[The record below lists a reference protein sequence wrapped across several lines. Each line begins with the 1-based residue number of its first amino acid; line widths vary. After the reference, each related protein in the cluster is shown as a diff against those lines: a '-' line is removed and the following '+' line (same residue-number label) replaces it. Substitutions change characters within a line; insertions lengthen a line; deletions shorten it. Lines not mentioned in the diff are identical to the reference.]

1 MATKQVQ
8 KSRVLDMTKGSPMR
22 LLLLFSI
29 PLFVGNLLQQFYN
42 LADTSIAG
50 HVLGDA
56 ALAQIGAT
64 SALYSLITNFAFGLN
79 NGFALNVSRQFGAGD
94 EGKMRR
100 SVCWMVTLSLI
111 SALVMTVLFLLLRGL
126 MADLLQ
132 IPTETRDGALVYLT
146 VILAGIPFA
155 MVYNMESA
163 LLQAVGNS
171 ITPLLLLFFS
181 SVLNIGLDFL
191 FMGPLALGVGGAA
204 GATVLAQAIS
214 AVLGFGYIAKEYPQL
229 RFGKKEWKTERSFVL
244 EMLKNGLSMALMSAI
259 YNIGSVVLQSSINA
273 LGSVYIAAQTG
284 GRRLAELFYVPGL
297 ALGTSAAT
305 YSSQNFGAGKGS
317 RIKKGMWTAMLLYGI
332 WWIVA
337 VIFVFTAAPAAVK
350 LLTGST
356 EKEVIRCAVQ
366 YLRISI
372 PMIPPMAFLV
382 IVRSVLQGMGY
393 AFWPLFCSA
402 LELIGKIIFALW
414 IVPTVGYLAVCVC
427 EPVTWVIC
435 AIVIAFGM
443 QAYRSEFKDKVQEK

>member
-29 PLFVGNLLQQFYN
+29 PLFIGNLLQQFYN

-94 EGKMRR
+94 EGKMKR

-111 SALVMTVLFLLLRGL
+111 SAVVMTVLFLLLRGV

-132 IPTETRDGALVYLT
+132 IPTETRDGALIYLT
-146 VILAGIPFA
+146 VILAGIPFT

-171 ITPLLLLFFS
+171 VTPLLLLFFS

-191 FMGPLALGVGGAA
+191 FMGSLALGVGGAA

-214 AVLGFGYIAKEYPQL
+214 AVLGFIYIAKEYPQL
-229 RFGKKEWKTERSFVL
+229 RFGKKEWKAERAFVL

-317 RIKKGMWTAMLLYGI
+317 RIKKGMWTAMLLYGL

-414 IVPTVGYLAVCVC
+414 IVPIVGYLAVCVC

-443 QAYRSEFKDKVQEK
+443 QAYRSEFKDKK